1 MNNKRMIVILP
12 AGWVFVGIWDQRDSY
27 TLLKNAFCIRRWGT
41 KAGLG
46 ELALKGP
53 RNDTILEPCGTLRF
67 KTGTEI
73 AAMEC
78 TTENWK

>member
-1 MNNKRMIVILP
+1 MNNKRMIVNLP
-12 AGWVFVGIWDQRDSY
+12 AGWVFVGIWDQRDGY
-27 TLLKNAFCIRRWGT
+27 TLLKNASCIRRWGT

-53 RNDTILEPCGTLRF
+53 RNETILEPCGTLWF